1 MRFGLSLFG
10 GAASG
15 LVIAAGLTAACGAQV
30 DGQSNVTRLG
40 AGNAASQAV
49 VTGAGKRTAN
59 NKVSTLIARATASGN
74 ARNNITASPLSALA
88 RATASGQAKAF
99 FYVAGSVSAYAQI
112 QGSPFRQARGYGLPA
127 KATAALECYPETWQV
142 GEASPAMAFA
152 YGYGTWHHIGHG
164 NALAFA
170 QANGLGLHTHGAI
183 GEAAALAA
191 ATGFCVLTHGAEG
204 LAECSA
210 KAFGDAAV
218 KKGGVRYL
226 AANGSAICTA
236 EAQVLTV
243 SIYQPQIAECVA
255 ELEGTAYYIL
265 GGAGNALAT
274 AIAGGD
280 AEVIQTAAT
289 ADHAHTSAAA
299 TGAAKK
305 WANAIGNGVATATGF
320 ADPEVKQ
327 TAVEAMPGV
336 CTATV
341 SGDAVRICQAE
352 GLGLAT
358 STWNVVYNK
367 ITFGELYP
375 AKATAT
381 LFQYQVGIGVTPQP
395 AACDAVVSGD
405 GQRIAVAEGVPA
417 QATATGH
424 GANQV
429 NDLVPAPVS
438 RRMVVPVI
446 SRVVPVPF
454 VSRTIYVAA

>member
-30 DGQSNVTRLG
+30 DGQSKVTRLG

-49 VTGAGKRTAN
+49 VTGYGKRTAN
-59 NKVSTLIARATASGN
+59 NKVSTLVARATASGN
-74 ARNNITASPLSALA
+74 ARNNINSTPLSALA

-99 FYVAGSVSAYAQI
+99 FYGAGSVSAYAQV
-112 QGSPFRQARGYGLPA
+112 QGYPFRQARGYGWPA

-142 GEASPAMAFA
+142 GEASPALAFA

-170 QANGLGLHTHGAI
+170 QANGLGMHTHGAT
-183 GEAAALAA
+183 GEAVAPAA
-191 ATGFCVLTHGAEG
+191 ATGVCVLTHGAEG

-226 AANGSAICTA
+226 AANGSAFCSA

-243 SIYQPQIAECVA
+243 SIYQPQVAECVA

-280 AEVIQTAAT
+280 AEIIQTAAT
-289 ADHAHTSAAA
+289 ADPAHTSAVAS
-299 TGAAKK
+299 GSAKK

-358 STWNVVYNK
+358 STWDVVYNK
-367 ITFGELYP
+367 IVTGYP
-375 AKATAT
+375 MLGKATAT
-381 LFQYQVGIGVTPQP
+381 LFQYQIGIGVTPQP

-405 GQRIAVAEGVPA
+405 GQRITFVDQVTAL
-417 QATATGH
+417 ATATGY

-429 NDLVPAPVS
+429 NDLVPAPVK
-438 RRMVVPVI
+438 RQMVVPVV